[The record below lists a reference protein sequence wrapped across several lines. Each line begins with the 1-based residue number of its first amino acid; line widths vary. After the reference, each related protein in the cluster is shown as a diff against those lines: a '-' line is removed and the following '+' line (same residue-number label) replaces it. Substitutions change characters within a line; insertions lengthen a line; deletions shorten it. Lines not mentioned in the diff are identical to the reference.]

1 MKSIE
6 DNPYPKTD
14 TTPIENLTTPKNSFL
29 RGFFIGWCTNIIS
42 MALVT
47 LSFWSLEEM
56 IKSVLGYHV
65 DWVFVI
71 IPVSVIGACIW
82 FVVKRCFRTA
92 FGALAA
98 LASAI
103 LFAALAVSIVFALF

>member
-1 MKSIE
+1 MNSIE

-14 TTPIENLTTPKNSFL
+14 TTPIENLARPKDSFL
-29 RGFFIGWCTNIIS
+29 RGFFIGWCANIIS
-42 MALVT
+42 VAFVT
-47 LSFWSLEEM
+47 LSFWSMEEM
-56 IKSVLGYHV
+56 IKSVFGYHL

-71 IPVSVIGACIW
+71 IPVSVIGTSIW
-82 FVVKRCFRTA
+82 FVAKRCFRTA
-92 FGALAA
+92 LGTVTA